1 MPRSKTQKI
10 IPDITNLATNT
21 TLNAKI
27 NDVKNGTTSI
37 TDLVTN
43 ASVNAKMNEVKKK
56 TKTNYYY

>member
-1 MPRSKTQKI
+1 MSRSKKQKI
-10 IPDITNLATNT
+10 ITDITNLATNT

-27 NDVKNGTTSI
+27 SDVKNETPSI

-56 TKTNYYY
+56 KNYYY